1 MTRRSL
7 LKTTAV
13 PAFAQA
19 VLSNPIV
26 EENKRPGDTSWQLKY
41 YRRDRANGS
50 GLRSPEIEGYA
61 SDTSVYPGES
71 LDLMVSADPARK
83 FTIDFYRTGYYGG
96 KGARQLLRV
105 GPLDAVPQEV
115 PLMGMERVREC
126 SWKPA
131 YSLRVPND
139 WRSGV
144 YLAKLS
150 LVGLPAQSYIIFVVK
165 ERRAAE
171 VLFQVSDFTW
181 QAYNKWPGWDSMYD
195 TGINYTRN
203 TFSYTGPHVRVS
215 FDRPYGFYGQVHDVV
230 LSNGSG
236 EYLLWEHPMS
246 YWLEQHGYDVV
257 YCSNLDTDRE
267 PEMLTRSKVF
277 LSVAHDEY
285 WTRRMYEN
293 VKTARDRGVSIGFFS
308 GNAVCQELLTYK
320 SSVTGKPL
328 RVIAR
333 DKRFQDEDLLMG
345 VQSYGPGYGD
355 WTVTRADHWMFD
367 GTGMKNGDSIVGLVG
382 WEYHGSPCQQI
393 PGLVEVARASL
404 SPRSPRP
411 GQDADGW
418 HSAVVYP
425 GPKGNWVF
433 NAGTIWWPEG
443 LSCPPGHVPAGS
455 QIARTTGPDER
466 VQKMTANLLRRMLR
480 DSPLKL

>member
-19 VLSNPIV
+19 VLSNPVV
-26 EENKRPGDTSWQLKY
+26 EENKKPGDASWQLKY
-41 YRRDRANGS
+41 YRRDRGNGS

-71 LDLMVSADPARK
+71 IDLMVSADPARK
-83 FTIDFYRTGYYGG
+83 FTIDFYRTGYYSG
-96 KGARQLLRV
+96 KGARHMLRV

-126 SWKPA
+126 SWKPT
-131 YSLRVPND
+131 YGLRVPND

-150 LVGLPAQSYIIFVVK
+150 VVGQPAQAYVIFVVK
-165 ERRAAE
+165 ERRAADL
-171 VLFQVSDFTW
+171 LFQVSDFTW

-195 TGINYTRN
+195 TGINNSRN
-203 TFSYTGPHVRVS
+203 TFSYTGPRVRVS

-267 PEMLTRSKVF
+267 PEMLARTKVF

-293 VKTARDRGVSIGFFS
+293 VKAARDRGVSLGFFS
-308 GNAVCQELLTYK
+308 GNAVCQELITYK

-328 RVIAR
+328 RTVAR
-333 DKRFQDEDLLMG
+333 DKRFEDEDLLMG
-345 VQSYGPGYGD
+345 MKSYGPGYGD

-382 WEYHGSPCQQI
+382 WEYHGSPCRQI
-393 PGLVEVARASL
+393 SGLVEVARASL

-411 GQDADGW
+411 GRDADGW

-466 VQKMTANLLRRMLR
+466 VQKMTANLLHRMLR